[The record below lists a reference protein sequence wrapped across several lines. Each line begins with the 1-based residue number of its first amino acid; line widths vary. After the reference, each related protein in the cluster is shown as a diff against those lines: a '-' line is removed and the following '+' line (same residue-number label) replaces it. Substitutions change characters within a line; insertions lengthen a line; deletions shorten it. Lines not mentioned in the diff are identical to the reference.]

1 MVYGYDENGA
11 TSPLMHP
18 QNHVPSLKIA
28 FTRLDPQRHRV
39 SIVRPDG
46 SAESRDLETRSFLLH
61 DLIHYAVES
70 EAGVR
75 TGFYGALAAGAGFAP
90 AEGLDGE
97 RLVIEQ
103 IVGAFTGAQKET
115 PPPAPESFVASVS
128 AFIAAAGGSPP
139 SWLTTNYVA
148 AVRRRLR
155 EVEGQW
161 RATPFGDTMRL
172 EF

>member
-1 MVYGYDENGA
+1 
-11 TSPLMHP
+11 MHP
-18 QNHVPSLKIA
+18 QNHVPPLKIA

-75 TGFYGALAAGAGFAP
+75 TGFYGTLAAGAGFAASEP
-90 AEGLDGE
+90 LDGD

-103 IVGAFTGAQKET
+103 IVGAFTGALKET
-115 PPPAPESFVASVS
+115 PPPAPESLVAAVS
-128 AFIAAAGGSPP
+128 AFIAATGGRAPT
-139 SWLTTNYVA
+139 WLTTDYVV

-155 EVEGQW
+155 EVEGTW
-161 RATPFGDTMRL
+161 RATPFGETMQL